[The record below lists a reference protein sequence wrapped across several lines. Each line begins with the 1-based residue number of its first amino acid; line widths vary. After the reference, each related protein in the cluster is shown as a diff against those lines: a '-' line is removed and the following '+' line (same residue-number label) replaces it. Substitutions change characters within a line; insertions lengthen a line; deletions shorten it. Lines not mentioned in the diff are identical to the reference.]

1 MLNGQPDVD
10 VAVMRPT
17 IQYTDGL
24 NKTTQVVEW
33 FWEIM
38 TEATRDE
45 RAAVLKFCTG
55 EVEGVWLWK
64 RVFILTQHCYPPQ
77 AQAECRWM
85 ALSLSLHSQGCLTP
99 RSTRCHAATPA
110 STNWYD
116 R

>member
-1 MLNGQPDVD
+1 MNEDILSSFTVQEFLAMLNGQPDVD

-55 EVEGVWLWK
+55 EVEGVWVWR
-64 RVFILTQHCYPPQ
+64 RVIILTQHCYPPRHKPS
-77 AQAECRWM
+77 AVGW
-85 ALSLSLHSQGCLTP
+85 L
-99 RSTRCHAATPA
+99 
-110 STNWYD
+110 
-116 R
+116 